1 MAYLENHMKFVAV
14 LNQGHPLPIIL
25 NGVCHATAGLVARIG
40 LEAPDYL
47 PYRNEAHDFES
58 TMSRFPFIVLRSKN
72 SGHLAKLTRATA
84 AAGVE
89 CNVFVSPM
97 LGSSA
102 EEQIRNTLSTPGE
115 DLEYIAV
122 VLFGKADTID
132 PLTKRFS
139 LFGEMVA

>member
-1 MAYLENHMKFVAV
+1 MAYLENQMKFVAV
-14 LNQGHPLPIIL
+14 LNQRYPLPIIL

-47 PYRNEAHDFES
+47 PYRNEADDFDS
-58 TMSRFPFIVLRSKN
+58 TMSRYAFIVLRSKN
-72 SGHLAKLTRATA
+72 SGQLAKLRRATT
-84 AAGVE
+84 AAGIE
-89 CNVFVSPM
+89 SNVFVSPM

-102 EEQIRNTLSTPGE
+102 DEQIRNTLSASGE
-115 DLEYIAV
+115 NLEYIAV

-139 LFGEMVA
+139 LFGEMVG